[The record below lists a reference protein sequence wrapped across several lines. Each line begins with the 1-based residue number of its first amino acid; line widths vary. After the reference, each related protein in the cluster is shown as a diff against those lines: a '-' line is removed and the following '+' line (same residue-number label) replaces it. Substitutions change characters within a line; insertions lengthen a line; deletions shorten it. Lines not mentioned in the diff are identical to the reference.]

1 MIDFYSAQLIAR
13 KIMDHT
19 GMTPDEV
26 LKLDTSEYAR
36 LSGRSTPVQ
45 AALRAIDAQVTQ
57 PLNPGP
63 EAVAPPLRADDMPQ
77 GIDVNS
83 DEYFLHWR
91 AQRTRGGERRRHI
104 LGHGRRTSVTKR
116 WESSLS
122 LAAGS
127 LARRGSPTSRS
138 PTRSGRAY
146 LR

>member
-63 EAVAPPLRADDMPQ
+63 EAVAAPPARTTCPRASTSTATSTSSTGVPSVRAAAKGVGIFSDM
-77 GIDVNS
+77 GDVP
-83 DEYFLHWR
+83 
-91 AQRTRGGERRRHI
+91 A
-104 LGHGRRTSVTKR
+104 
-116 WESSLS
+116 
-122 LAAGS
+122 
-127 LARRGSPTSRS
+127 
-138 PTRSGRAY
+138 
-146 LR
+146 